1 MLDWGLRLVMVLAMP
16 CAVALL
22 VFAQP
27 LVAVLYHYG
36 AFTAHDVTQTTAALT
51 GYGVG
56 IVGLVAIKV
65 LAPGFYAHQDTRTP
79 VRIAIMVLVFTQV
92 MNGLLVPYLAHAALT
107 LSIGLGALL
116 NALSLLIGLR
126 RQGKFQPQT
135 GWIKLLMQVG
145 TASAVLGVWL
155 YQAATYWDWTALQS
169 QALWR
174 VGLMTLVL
182 AAGAVVYFASLRG
195 LGVDLRA
202 LWRR

>member
-1 MLDWGLRLVMVLAMP
+1 
-16 CAVALL
+16 VALV

-27 LVAVLYHYG
+27 LVAVIYHYG
-36 AFTAHDVTQTTAALT
+36 AFTAHDVLQTTAALT

-56 IVGLVAIKV
+56 ILGLVAIKV
-65 LAPGFYAHQDTRTP
+65 LAPGFYANQDTRTP
-79 VRIAIMVLVFTQV
+79 VQIAVMVLVFTQI
-92 MNGLLVPYLAHAALT
+92 MNWLLVPYLAHAALT

-126 RQGKFQPQT
+126 MQGKYQPLT
-135 GWIKLLMQVG
+135 GWFPLVMQVLL
-145 TASAVLGVWL
+145 ASAVFGGLL
-155 YQAATYWDWTALQS
+155 FAAAQQWDWTSLQS

-174 VGLMTLVL
+174 VGLMTGVV
-182 AAGAVVYFASLRG
+182 AGAGVVYFAVLRG